1 MRRGPVQDRFVPV
14 EPFDM
19 TPIIDVV
26 FLLII
31 FFMLVCQFIAAEN
44 FEVAVPEEI
53 GSARPVA
60 GDEEFVTTVTVMK
73 DASGRVQFAVGSEVL
88 GACDLEE
95 LPGLLSLAIDAPFR
109 LQDSKR
115 RVVRLRCDKSL
126 PFGTAKY
133 ALSGIVQSSATDIQW
148 AVIGGPQGEGILSQD
163 F

>member
-1 MRRGPVQDRFVPV
+1 MRRGPVQNRFVPV

-53 GSARPVA
+53 GSARPVKT
-60 GDEEFVTTVTVMK
+60 EEDFLTTVTVMK
-73 DASGRVQFAVGSEVL
+73 DADGRVQFAVGSEVL
-88 GACDLEE
+88 GACDAEAI
-95 LPGLLSLAIDAPFR
+95 PSLLSLAIDQQLR
-109 LQDSKR
+109 LQDSRR
-115 RVVRLRCDKSL
+115 RVVRLRCEKSL
-126 PFGTAKY
+126 PFGTVKY
-133 ALSGIVQSSATDIQW
+133 ALSGIVQSIATVIQW
-148 AVIGGPQGEGILSQD
+148 AVIGGQPGEVMHSQN